1 VLPAVRAL
9 VVAAVV
15 GTAVVGAAV
24 VGAAVV
30 GAAVVGAA
38 VVGAAVVG
46 AAVVG
51 AAVVG
56 AAVVGAAVVGAAVVG
71 AAVLGAGV
79 EVDVLGVGVVVAADA
94 VADALAD
101 ALAADTG
108 WHDSLLPATAIVAA
122 VALPDR
128 AATTP
133 PEAAVSRALPA
144 IKVTARRRPC
154 VIRIPKNRPI

>member
-1 VLPAVRAL
+1 M
-9 VVAAVV
+9 VVD
-15 GTAVVGAAV
+15 VVGAAV

-51 AAVVG
+51 AGVVG
-56 AAVVGAAVVGAAVVG
+56 AGVVGAGVD
-71 AAVLGAGV
+71 AGV
-79 EVDVLGVGVVVAADA
+79 DAGALVVADA
-94 VADALAD
+94 VAVAVAVAVGDALAD

-108 WHDSLLPATAIVAA
+108 WQDSLLPATAIVAA

-133 PEAAVSRALPA
+133 PEAAVSRAPPA
-144 IKVTARRRPC
+144 IKVAALRRPYA
-154 VIRIPKNRPI
+154 IRIPKNRPISKWK